1 MDVGASSQCTVVFLH
16 LLVYCRDHLFELV
29 TILHEWEI
37 CSNLSSN
44 HTCTVLFMFQAVK
57 HVHILLYN
65 MSSRSL
71 DEHKVASADRDDL
84 DEEIPVYTR
93 ECHVMCPL
101 PEGVGG

>member
-1 MDVGASSQCTVVFLH
+1 MYCTVVFLH
-16 LLVYCRDHLFELV
+16 LLVNCRYHLFELV
-29 TILHEWEI
+29 TNLHEWGI

-44 HTCTVLFMFQAVK
+44 HTCAVLFMFQAVK
-57 HVHILLYN
+57 HFHILLYN

-84 DEEIPVYTR
+84 HEEIPVYTR
-93 ECHVMCPL
+93 ECHVTCPL